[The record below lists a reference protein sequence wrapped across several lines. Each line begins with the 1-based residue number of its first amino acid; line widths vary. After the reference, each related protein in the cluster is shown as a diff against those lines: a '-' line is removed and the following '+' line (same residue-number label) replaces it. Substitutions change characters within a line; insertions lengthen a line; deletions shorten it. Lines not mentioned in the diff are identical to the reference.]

1 MAVKKIT
8 KRWLLNSMGAIIVVL
23 IILEIGISVGIKN
36 YYYNSVKQI
45 LTSRLNVISE
55 LAEDYYEDDAGL
67 YDINIKRMV
76 EDFEYRSE
84 MELMAVNA
92 EGKAIVASSGF
103 LPENDSEMPDYI
115 AALESQSGYGEYW
128 GEENG
133 EKVLAVTKILQSG
146 GEYTAV
152 RAIVSINMID
162 RQIVTIIL
170 AAAVVE
176 IAIILFVLFSS
187 SYFINSIVI
196 PIGAVGDSARK
207 IAQGDFDTRIKK
219 RNDDELGELCDTI
232 NYMAGELEATEKMKN
247 EFISSVSHELRT
259 PLTAI
264 KGWSETVMDSEDE
277 ETRKRGMRVIISETE
292 RLSLM
297 VEELLDFSRIQSGRM
312 KMMMDKMDIAAE
324 VEEAA
329 MMYTE
334 KARRE
339 GVELICEVTDE
350 AFVVYGDKNRLR
362 QVFVNIIDNA
372 IKYSDSGGRV
382 RIRMKA
388 AGGAVRIEVA
398 DSGIG
403 ISAEDLPNVKRKF
416 YKGMSTRR
424 GSGIGLAVADE
435 IITRHGGSLDIS
447 SIKGAGT
454 TVTITLPLMNRNTE
468 KKIGKEMNQ

>member
-36 YYYNSVKQI
+36 YYYNSVKQL

-55 LAEDYYEDDAGL
+55 LAEDYYEDDAEL

-84 MELMAVNA
+84 MELMAVNS

-103 LPENDSEMPDYI
+103 LPESESDMPDYV
-115 AALESQSGYGEYW
+115 AALESVNGYGEYW

-133 EKVLAVTKILQSG
+133 EKILAVTKVLQSG
-146 GEYTAV
+146 GEYSAV
-152 RAIVSINMID
+152 RAIVSITLID

-312 KMMMDKMDIAAE
+312 KMIMDKMDIAAE

-339 GVELICEVTDE
+339 GVELFCEVTDE

-382 RIRMKA
+382 RISMRA

-403 ISAEDLPNVKRKF
+403 ISAEDLPNIKRKF
-416 YKGMSTRR
+416 YKGNSTRR

-435 IITRHGGSLDIS
+435 IITRHGGNLDIS
-447 SIKGAGT
+447 SVKGVGT
-454 TVTITLPLMNRNTE
+454 TVTITLPLMNKNTE

>member
-1 MAVKKIT
+1 MATKKIT
-8 KRWLLNSMGAIIVVL
+8 KRWLLNSMGAIVVVL
-23 IILEIGISVGIKN
+23 IILEIGIGVGIKN

-55 LAEDYYEDDAGL
+55 LAEDYYEDDAEL
-67 YDINIKRMV
+67 YDVNIKKMV

-84 MELMAVNA
+84 MELMAVNSD
-92 EGKAIVASSGF
+92 GKAIVASSGF
-103 LPENDSEMPDYI
+103 LPENDGEMPDYV

-133 EKVLAVTKILQSG
+133 EKILAVTKVLQSG
-146 GEYTAV
+146 GEYSAV
-152 RAIVSINMID
+152 RAIVSITMID

-312 KMMMDKMDIAAE
+312 KMIMDKMDIAAE

-334 KARRE
+334 KAKRE
-339 GVELICEVTDE
+339 GMELICEVADE

-382 RIRMKA
+382 RIRLKA

-403 ISAEDLPNVKRKF
+403 ISEEDLPNIKRKF
-416 YKGMSTRR
+416 YKGTSTRR

-447 SIKGAGT
+447 SVKGVGT

>member
-45 LTSRLNVISE
+45 LMSRLNVISE

-170 AAAVVE
+170 AAAFVE

-264 KGWSETVMDSEDE
+264 KGWSETVMDTEDE

-312 KMMMDKMDIAAE
+312 KMIMDKMDIAAE

-339 GVELICEVTDE
+339 GVELICEATDE
-350 AFVVYGDKNRLR
+350 AFAVYGDKNRLR

>member
-103 LPENDSEMPDYI
+103 LPENESEMPDYI

-264 KGWSETVMDSEDE
+264 KGWSETVMDTEDE

-312 KMMMDKMDIAAE
+312 KMIMDKMDIAAE